1 MIEDTDFEVY
11 LYISS
16 DKFSISAFTK
26 SDSKTIY
33 FREHLLN
40 SNKTQIN
47 QQELEDFISQN
58 IFSVEKSLNQFVKNI
73 YLILNTDQFFE
84 INFGIKK
91 YNSHSNINS
100 AKERIEL
107 LHQIKNEIKKNYLNT
122 EIIHFVITKYIFDNV
137 ISSDYIENQVCSNF
151 CLETKLICIK
161 NQDILFF
168 DKILRKY
175 QILLK
180 KIISN
185 KYALSL
191 ILDKKISE
199 CEMGFKII
207 NGYNKNEVLL
217 LPKNVENKG
226 IFEKFFDLFG

>member
-1 MIEDTDFEVY
+1 M
-11 LYISS
+11 
-16 DKFSISAFTK
+16 
-26 SDSKTIY
+26 
-33 FREHLLN
+33 
-40 SNKTQIN
+40 
-47 QQELEDFISQN
+47 
-58 IFSVEKSLNQFVKNI
+58 
-73 YLILNTDQFFE
+73 
-84 INFGIKK
+84 
-91 YNSHSNINS
+91 
-100 AKERIEL
+100 
-107 LHQIKNEIKKNYLNT
+107 
-122 EIIHFVITKYIFDNV
+122 